1 MQKIAARLFY
11 AGFALLWGWIFVNNI
26 LRWPHNGLEALAL
39 GLAMAAAVWA
49 LAKFVLPKLDNVDSK
64 HWKLLSRGMLIGY
77 TLFLLWMGWL
87 LAEVPIMD
95 HEVILKSLPEFLD
108 YGKFPTWGG
117 YYIVCNNNLGLAL
130 LLGSWYK
137 LTSLFGFGPGLDLRG
152 VMPGIVLNVLAIAG
166 AAALICVLARRVFG
180 SNRAVALA
188 FLLTAGFA
196 PFVLYSPCFYSDTL
210 SLPFALLVILG
221 FDEFRKNG
229 SRKKQLLLLA
239 GIAAAAFVG
248 FAVKG
253 SVVVVLV
260 AVLIQ
265 LFLEHPPK
273 KALLSAAAL
282 VLVFLVLLTGYKAIQ
297 RSWLIDWSEEDH
309 LALPLS
315 LWFCYG
321 SHDDGNYSQ
330 RDFDLAMTVDNLADR
345 KELIA
350 NEIRKNYGAYTPGGL
365 LEFMTRK
372 ASITWGDGLYNAEEF
387 LATPQRANWTH
398 KFILEGQPGYMP
410 VVYYCQG
417 YLLML
422 ELLVLLYLISQIKP
436 AVPGTLTLS
445 GISLLGLVLFL
456 SLWETKARYAF
467 NFTPLM
473 ILLALGGALW
483 LAQAAVKKEKE

>member
-11 AGFALLWGWIFVNNI
+11 AGFALLWGWIFLNN
-26 LRWPHNGLEALAL
+26 LVRWPHNSPAAL
-39 GLAMAAAVWA
+39 GLGLVMAGAVWA
-49 LAKFVLPKLDNVDSK
+49 LARFVLPKLDCLSPKN
-64 HWKLLSRGMLIGY
+64 WKLLSRSVLFFY
-77 TLFLLWMGWL
+77 TVFLCWMGWL

-95 HEVILKSLPEFLD
+95 HEVILKSLPEFLE

-130 LLGSWYK
+130 LLGGWYK

-152 VMPGIVLNVLAIAG
+152 VMPGILLNVLAIAG
-166 AAALICVLARRVFG
+166 TAAMICVLARRVFA

-221 FDEFRKNG
+221 LDEFRKGG
-229 SRKKQLLLLA
+229 SRKKQLLLLV
-239 GIAAAAFVG
+239 GMAAAAFAG

-253 SVVVVLV
+253 SVVVVLAA
-260 AVLIQ
+260 AVIQ

-273 KALLSAAAL
+273 KALLSGAAL
-282 VLVFLVLLTGYKAIQ
+282 LLVFLLLLTGYKAVQ
-297 RSWLIDWSEEDH
+297 RSWLIDWTEEDS
-309 LALPLS
+309 LALPLT

-330 RDFDLAMTVDNLADR
+330 QDFDLAMSVDTLAER
-345 KELIA
+345 KELIRA
-350 NEIRKNYGAYTPGGL
+350 QLQKNYASFTPAGL
-365 LEFMTRK
+365 AEFMTHK
-372 ASITWGDGLYNAEEF
+372 ASITWGDGLYNSEEF

-398 KFILEGQPGYMP
+398 SFILEGQPGYMP
-410 VVYYCQG
+410 LVYYCQG

-422 ELLVLLYLISQIKP
+422 ELFMLAFLAGQIKP
-436 AVPGTLTLS
+436 AVPGTLTLCGVS
-445 GISLLGLVLFL
+445 VLGLVLFL

-467 NFTPLM
+467 NFTPLL
-473 ILLALGGALW
+473 ILLALGGAMH
-483 LAQAAVKKEKE
+483 LAQKQKLK